1 MTLKDI
7 CFFGGFCFR
16 PFFVT
21 IALLFVVG
29 ISVFWGFD
37 TCQKQKTMKKPEQG
51 EKGRH
56 ARKQKQKK
64 QLAIC
69 NCFLISINEKLE
81 VPTSYFSLFLLFF
94 CGFWFLHCFC
104 VFPTIDKFKNFAID
118 KFEQIQNLKNSLTPH
133 PDDF

>member
-1 MTLKDI
+1 M
-7 CFFGGFCFR
+7 GWFCFR

-21 IALLFVVG
+21 IALLFVG

-64 QLAIC
+64 QFAIC

-94 CGFWFLHCFC
+94 VVSGFFIVF
-104 VFPTIDKFKNFAID
+104 VFFPTIDKFKNFAID
-118 KFEQIQNLKNSLTPH
+118 TLNKFKISKISLTPH